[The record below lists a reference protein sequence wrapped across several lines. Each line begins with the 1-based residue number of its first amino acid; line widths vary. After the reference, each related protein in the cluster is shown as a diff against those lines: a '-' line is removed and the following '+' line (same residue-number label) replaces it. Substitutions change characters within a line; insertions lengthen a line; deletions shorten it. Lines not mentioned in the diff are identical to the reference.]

1 MQKQDLKKIEGYLYE
16 IPKSYRPDMR
26 VPAQIYADDKML
38 DKILTDRS
46 LEQTVNVA
54 TLPGIVNYSLAMPD
68 VHEGYGAP
76 IGGVAAF
83 DPKKGGIISPGMT
96 GYDINCGVRLLRSE
110 LTFEKTKSHLI
121 ALANQIQRDVPSG
134 LGRGTG
140 EKLTEDELNQVLN
153 FGARWCVKKGYGK
166 EEDLEFL
173 EEGGC
178 FSPADAKNVSARA
191 KKRGEDQVGTL
202 GSGNHFLEIQ
212 RVEKIFDKKTAEIFG
227 LFENQITFLIHTG
240 SRGLGH
246 QVATD
251 YIRLML
257 ANLEKYKITLP
268 DRELACV
275 PFESPEGQ
283 RYFSAM
289 ASSANFAWANRQMI
303 CFRIREAVKRI
314 LSKKFK
320 SLDLPIVYDV
330 AHNIVKI
337 EEYNSQKLCVHRK
350 GATRAFGPNQKEIPK
365 KYQETGQPVLIP
377 GSMGTAS
384 YVLAGTREAMENTFG
399 STCHGAGREMS
410 RAAAKKMVSGNE
422 LRRKLEQQGIVIR
435 CESNRGLAEEA
446 PFAYKD
452 VDKVIDVV
460 SKAKISRKVAR
471 LVPLAVIKGG

>member
-1 MQKQDLKKIEGYLYE
+1 MQKKDLKKIENYLYE

-26 VPAQIYADDKML
+26 VPARIYADGKML

-46 LEQTVNVA
+46 LEQAVNVA
-54 TLPGIVNYSLAMPD
+54 TLPGIVKYSLAMPD

-83 DPKKGGIISPGMT
+83 NPKKGGIISPGMT

-110 LTFEKTKSHLI
+110 LTFKQIKPYIT
-121 ALANQIQRDVPSG
+121 ALATQIQQDVPSG

-140 EKLTEDELNQVLN
+140 ARLTEEELDQILN
-153 FGARWCVKKGYGK
+153 EGARWCIKKGFGK

-178 FSPADAKNVSARA
+178 FSPADAKNVSIYA

-212 RVEKIFDKKTAEIFG
+212 KVEKIFDKKVANIFG

-251 YIRLML
+251 YIKLML
-257 ANLEKYKITLP
+257 INLPKYKIVLP

-275 PFESPEGQ
+275 PFESSEGQ

-289 ASSANFAWANRQMI
+289 AAAANFAWANRQMI
-303 CFRIREAVKRI
+303 CSRVREAVKKV
-314 LSKKFK
+314 LGKKFK
-320 SLDLPIVYDV
+320 NVELPIIYDV

-337 EEYNSQKLCVHRK
+337 EEYNGQKLCVHRK
-350 GATRAFGPNQKEIPK
+350 GATRAFGPNRKEIPK
-365 KYQETGQPVLIP
+365 KYQKVGQPVLIP

-384 YVLAGTREAMENTFG
+384 YVLVGTNEAMKQTFG

-410 RAAAKKMVSGNE
+410 RARAKKMISGAE

-435 CESNRGLAEEA
+435 CRSDRGLAEEA
-446 PFAYKD
+446 PFAYKS
-452 VDKVIDVV
+452 VDKVVDIV
-460 SKAKISRKVAR
+460 SLAKLSKKVAR
-471 LVPLAVIKGG
+471 LIPLAVIKGE